1 MTITRKDLQE
11 DIKHLQASNYSLV
24 YENKK
29 LKEIISLY
37 EKFVSVTNRQTLHR
51 DLGRIREFAEK
62 KLEKNDI

>member
-11 DIKHLQASNYSLV
+11 DIKHLQANNVSLV

-29 LKEIISLY
+29 LKEIINLY

-51 DLGRIREFAEK
+51 DLGRIRDFAEK
-62 KLEKNDI
+62 NMKKSDI

>member
-29 LKEIISLY
+29 LKEIINHY
-37 EKFVSVTNRQTLHR
+37 EKFVSVTNRHTLHR

-62 KLEKNDI
+62 KLENNDI

>member
-29 LKEIISLY
+29 LKEIINLY

-51 DLGRIREFAEK
+51 DLGRIKEFAEK
-62 KLEKNDI
+62 KLEKSNI

>member
-11 DIKHLQASNYSLV
+11 DIKHLQANNVSLV

-62 KLEKNDI
+62 KLEKSNI

>member
-24 YENKK
+24 YENNK
-29 LKEIISLY
+29 LKEIINLY

-51 DLGRIREFAEK
+51 DLGRIRDFAEK
-62 KLEKNDI
+62 NMKKSDI

>member
-11 DIKHLQASNYSLV
+11 DIKHLQANNYWVV

-29 LKEIISLY
+29 LKEIINLY

-51 DLGRIREFAEK
+51 DLGRIRDFAEK
-62 KLEKNDI
+62 NMKKSDI

>member
-29 LKEIISLY
+29 LKEIINLY

-51 DLGRIREFAEK
+51 DLGRIRDFAEK
-62 KLEKNDI
+62 NMKKSDN

>member
-37 EKFVSVTNRQTLHR
+37 EKFVSVTNRETLHR

-62 KLEKNDI
+62 KLEKSNI

>member
-29 LKEIISLY
+29 LKEIINLY
-37 EKFVSVTNRQTLHR
+37 EKSVSVTNRQTLHR

-62 KLEKNDI
+62 KLEKSNI

>member
-29 LKEIISLY
+29 LKEIINLY

-62 KLEKNDI
+62 NMVKSDI

>member
-11 DIKHLQASNYSLV
+11 DIKKLTASNSSLAH
-24 YENKK
+24 ENKK

-37 EKFVSVTNRQTLHR
+37 EKFVSITNRQTLHR

-62 KLEKNDI
+62 KLENNDI

>member
-62 KLEKNDI
+62 NMVKSDI

>member
-37 EKFVSVTNRQTLHR
+37 EKFVSITNRQTSHR

>member
-29 LKEIISLY
+29 LKEIINLY
-37 EKFVSVTNRQTLHR
+37 EKFVSVTNKQTLHR

-62 KLEKNDI
+62 KLEKSNI

>member
-29 LKEIISLY
+29 LKEIINLY
-37 EKFVSVTNRQTLHR
+37 EKFVSVTNR
-51 DLGRIREFAEK
+51 
-62 KLEKNDI
+62 

>member
-29 LKEIISLY
+29 LKEIINLY

-62 KLEKNDI
+62 KLEKRNI

>member
-11 DIKHLQASNYSLV
+11 DIKHLQANNSSLV

-29 LKEIISLY
+29 LKEIINLY

-62 KLEKNDI
+62 NMVKSDI

>member
-11 DIKHLQASNYSLV
+11 DIKHLQANNSSLV

-29 LKEIISLY
+29 LKEIINLY

-62 KLEKNDI
+62 NIVKSDI

>member
-11 DIKHLQASNYSLV
+11 DIKHLQANNSSLV

-37 EKFVSVTNRQTLHR
+37 EKFVSITNRQTLHR

-62 KLEKNDI
+62 KLENNDI

>member
-11 DIKHLQASNYSLV
+11 DIKHLQANNSSLV

-29 LKEIISLY
+29 LKEIINLY

-51 DLGRIREFAEK
+51 DLGRIRDFAEK
-62 KLEKNDI
+62 NMKKSNI

>member
-62 KLEKNDI
+62 KLENNDI

>member
-11 DIKHLQASNYSLV
+11 DIKHLQAINYSLV

-29 LKEIISLY
+29 LKEIINLY
-37 EKFVSVTNRQTLHR
+37 EKFVSVTNRQTLHW

-62 KLEKNDI
+62 KLEKSNI

>member
-11 DIKHLQASNYSLV
+11 DIKHLQANNSSLV

-29 LKEIISLY
+29 LKEIINLY

-51 DLGRIREFAEK
+51 DLGRIRDFAEK
-62 KLEKNDI
+62 NMKKSDI

>member
-37 EKFVSVTNRQTLHR
+37 EKFVSVTNRETLHR

-62 KLEKNDI
+62 KLENNDI

>member
-11 DIKHLQASNYSLV
+11 DIKHLQANNVSLV

-37 EKFVSVTNRQTLHR
+37 EKFVSITNRQTLHR

-62 KLEKNDI
+62 KLEKSNI

>member
-11 DIKHLQASNYSLV
+11 DIKHLQANNVSLV

-29 LKEIISLY
+29 LKEIINLY
-37 EKFVSVTNRQTLHR
+37 EKFVSITNRQTLHR

-62 KLEKNDI
+62 NMKKSDI

>member
-29 LKEIISLY
+29 LKEIIRLLL
-37 EKFVSVTNRQTLHR
+37 KML
-51 DLGRIREFAEK
+51 
-62 KLEKNDI
+62 LEQ

>member
-11 DIKHLQASNYSLV
+11 DIKHLQANNVSPV

-29 LKEIISLY
+29 LKEIINLY

-51 DLGRIREFAEK
+51 DLGRIRDFAEK
-62 KLEKNDI
+62 NMKKSDI

>member
-29 LKEIISLY
+29 LKEIINLY

-62 KLEKNDI
+62 KLENNDI

>member
-11 DIKHLQASNYSLV
+11 DIKHLQANNSSLV

-37 EKFVSVTNRQTLHR
+37 EKFVSVTNRQTLHW

-62 KLEKNDI
+62 NMVKSDI

>member
-29 LKEIISLY
+29 LKEIINLY

-51 DLGRIREFAEK
+51 DLGRIRDFAEK
-62 KLEKNDI
+62 NMEKSDN

>member
-37 EKFVSVTNRQTLHR
+37 EKFVSITNRETLHR

-62 KLEKNDI
+62 KLEKSNI

>member
-37 EKFVSVTNRQTLHR
+37 EKFVSITNRETLHR

-62 KLEKNDI
+62 KLENNDI

>member
-29 LKEIISLY
+29 LKEIINLY

-51 DLGRIREFAEK
+51 DLGRIRDFAEK
-62 KLEKNDI
+62 NMKKSDI

>member
-29 LKEIISLY
+29 LKEIINLY
-37 EKFVSVTNRQTLHR
+37 EKFVSVTNRETLHR

-62 KLEKNDI
+62 KLEKSNI

>member
-11 DIKHLQASNYSLV
+11 DIKHLQANNSSLV

-29 LKEIISLY
+29 LKEIINLY

-62 KLEKNDI
+62 KLENNDI

>member
-11 DIKHLQASNYSLV
+11 DIKHLQANNSSLV

-29 LKEIISLY
+29 LKEIINLY

-62 KLEKNDI
+62 KLEKNNI

>member
-62 KLEKNDI
+62 KLEKSNI